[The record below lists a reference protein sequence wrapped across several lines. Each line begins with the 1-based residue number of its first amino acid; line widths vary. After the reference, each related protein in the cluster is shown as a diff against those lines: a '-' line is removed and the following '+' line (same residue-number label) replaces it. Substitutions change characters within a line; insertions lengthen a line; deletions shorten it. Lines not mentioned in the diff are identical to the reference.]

1 MEPRT
6 QRFLRIAG
14 GIYGTLVA
22 IVFGSVAAS
31 LYVHNDLILVKA
43 PFRFTWIAG
52 EIVLLLLFLWGTLFS
67 IASLLIEKRFGKIL
81 MSSSL
86 VISLLTGLLVGW
98 LNWKAG
104 TWLGVLLISILF
116 FLPYVA
122 ILIPTHFRNLLE

>member
-1 MEPRT
+1 
-6 QRFLRIAG
+6 
-14 GIYGTLVA
+14 
-22 IVFGSVAAS
+22 
-31 LYVHNDLILVKA
+31 
-43 PFRFTWIAG
+43 
-52 EIVLLLLFLWGTLFS
+52 
-67 IASLLIEKRFGKIL
+67 
-81 MSSSL
+81 L

>member
-14 GIYGTLVA
+14 CIYGTLVA
-22 IVFGSVAAS
+22 IVFGSDIVS
-31 LYVHNDLILVKA
+31 LYVHNDLLLVKA
-43 PFRFTWIAG
+43 PFRLAWIAG
-52 EIVLLLLFLWGTLFS
+52 EIVSLLLFLWGTLFS